1 MISLPEQFH
10 AARQT
15 QIDKQFQL
23 LRVLGEQALDNTGRV
38 LALNLDAS
46 RAAVEHSSSAMRQ
59 LLAMRDPRDLLNIG
73 AQSQRQLRTMFDYG
87 RELFSIATGLR
98 GLGLQTYSVEPA
110 ALAAPAAV
118 EAAPLKEAE
127 IVADATAALA
137 ASAAEVLSET
147 ASATASDTAP
157 AAASAAA
164 PAAAAAPAP
173 EAAHVSVSA
182 AEIAPDSSP
191 VVTSDVAP
199 PVEPTPIARAASEA
213 LEVPLAPPHPVAASV
228 PVEVAVEIEIP
239 KIEPVDATPPVS
251 APAHGAPKVTEI
263 RSGRGRKKQS

>member
-1 MISLPEQFH
+1 MISLSEQFH

-59 LLAMRDPRDLLNIG
+59 LLAMRDPRDLLTIG
-73 AQSQRQLRTMFDYG
+73 AQGQRQLRTMFDYG

-127 IVADATAALA
+127 IVADAAAAVA

-147 ASATASDTAP
+147 ASAGASATAP
-157 AAASAAA
+157 DTTSATAT
-164 PAAAAAPAP
+164 AAPAP
-173 EAAHVSVSA
+173 EPAHVSVSA
-182 AEIAPDSSP
+182 AEIVPDSSP

-239 KIEPVDATPPVS
+239 KIEPVEATPPVA

>member
-23 LRVLGEQALDNTGRV
+23 LRVLGDQALDSTGRI

-73 AQSQRQLRTMFDYG
+73 AQGQRQLRTMFDYG

-98 GLGLQTYSVEPA
+98 GIGLQTYAVAPS

-127 IVADATAALA
+127 IVADATAAVA
-137 ASAAEVLSET
+137 ASAAEALSET
-147 ASATASDTAP
+147 ASTTALATTSDTV
-157 AAASAAA
+157 
-164 PAAAAAPAP
+164 PAAAAAAP
-173 EAAHVSVSA
+173 PPKPAHVSVSA
-182 AEIAPDSSP
+182 AELVPDSSP

-239 KIEPVDATPPVS
+239 KIAPVDATPPVA

-263 RSGRGRKKQS
+263 RSGRGRKKQN